1 MKILWVEEPLLP
13 RIAQLTGEKPSFA
26 GGWLVSVCND
36 LLEMP
41 ENEMIVCYRSV
52 RGFHRCSGGRLT
64 GWSFVQDP
72 LRYSPELEER
82 FVSLLREEQPDLIHI
97 WGTEFPSTLAM
108 INAAE
113 RLNMLDR
120 TVVSIQGLTS
130 IYALHYAAGL
140 PEHAVN
146 SYTLRDFLRQD
157 NIRQQ
162 QKKYAKRGEFE
173 IAALKKAKHA
183 IGRTRWDSA
192 CVNQINP
199 KAEYHRC
206 NETLRP
212 EFYEGCWSPETCE
225 RNTIFVSQGN
235 YPIKGF
241 HMALQALVIL
251 KRDYPDLKL
260 ITTGEDPRVKGWKA
274 KLRQSSYARYLSNL
288 IRDLGLDEQVCFL
301 GSLSAKQMRDQY
313 LRAHVALNPSSI
325 ENSSNSIG
333 EAQSLGVPVVASFVG
348 GTPDLTDGLSDGL
361 LYPFDEP
368 YMLAYSI
375 DQVLGSD
382 EYALRLCEYGR
393 EAARYRH
400 SRVGNLRELQSLYE
414 QLAKNANQKDT
425 NGII

>member
-26 GGWLVSVCND
+26 GGWLVSVCDD
-36 LLEMP
+36 LLELP
-41 ENEMIVCYRSV
+41 ENELIVCYRSV
-52 RGFHRCSGGRLT
+52 RGFHRCSNGRLT

-113 RLNMLDR
+113 RLHMLDR
-120 TVVSIQGLTS
+120 TVVSVQGLIS
-130 IYALHYAAGL
+130 YIALHYTAGL
-140 PEHAVN
+140 PRSVVN
-146 SYTLRDFLRQD
+146 GYTFRDLIRRD
-157 NIRQQ
+157 NIRRQ
-162 QKKYAKRGEFE
+162 QKKFAKRGEFE
-173 IAALKKAKHA
+173 VAALKKAKHV

-192 CVNQINP
+192 CLHQINP
-199 KAEYHRC
+199 DATYHRC

-241 HMALQALVIL
+241 HMALEALAIL
-251 KRDYPDLKL
+251 KRDYPDVKL

-274 KLRQSSYARYLSNL
+274 KLRRSGYARYVANR
-288 IRDLGLDEQVCFL
+288 IHDLGLDEQVRFL
-301 GSLSAKQMRDQY
+301 GSLSAEQMRDQY

-325 ENSSNSIG
+325 ENSSNAIG
-333 EAQSLGVPVVASFVG
+333 EAQKLGTPVVASFVG
-348 GTPDLTDGLSDGL
+348 GTPDLMDGMSDGL

-368 YMLAYSI
+368 YMLAYSV
-375 DQVLGSD
+375 DQVFGSD

-393 EAARYRH
+393 EAAWHRH
-400 SRVGNLRELQSLYE
+400 HRVGNLRELLSLYE
-414 QLAKNANQKDT
+414 QLAKSANQKGT
-425 NGII
+425 NGTI

>member
-13 RIAQLTGEKPSFA
+13 QVAQLTGEKPSFA
-26 GGWLVSVCND
+26 GGWLVSVCDD
-36 LLEMP
+36 LLSMP
-41 ENEMIVCYRSV
+41 ENELIVCYRSV

-72 LRYSPELEER
+72 LKYSKELEQR
-82 FVSLLREEQPDLIHI
+82 FYALLQEEQPDVIHI
-97 WGTEFPSTLAM
+97 WGTEFPSSLAM
-108 INAAE
+108 LNAAE

-130 IYALHYAAGL
+130 IYALHYTAGL
-140 PEHAVN
+140 PRRVVN
-146 SYTLRDFLRQD
+146 GFTLRDFLRRD

-173 IAALKKAKHA
+173 VAALKKARHV

-192 CVNQINP
+192 CLNQINP
-199 KAEYHRC
+199 QAEYHRC

-241 HMALQALVIL
+241 HMALKALAML
-251 KRDYPDLKL
+251 RRDYPDIKL
-260 ITTGEDPRVKGWKA
+260 ITTGEDPRVKGWRA
-274 KLRQSSYARYLSNL
+274 KLRRSSYARYLAKL
-288 IRDLGLDEQVCFL
+288 IRDLGLEDRVEFL
-301 GSLSAKQMRDQY
+301 GSLSAEQMRDQY

-325 ENSSNSIG
+325 ENSSNAIG
-333 EAQSLGVPVVASFVG
+333 EAQKLGTPVVASFVG
-348 GTPDLTDGLSDGL
+348 GTPDLMDGMSDGL

-368 YMLAYSI
+368 CMLAYDI
-375 DQVLGSD
+375 DQILGSD

-393 EAARYRH
+393 EAAWHRH
-400 SRVGNLRELQSLYE
+400 HRVINRRELWSIYQLLSDSPE
-414 QLAKNANQKDT
+414 QKE
-425 NGII
+425 

>member
-13 RIAQLTGEKPSFA
+13 RVAQLTGEKPSFA
-26 GGWLVSVCND
+26 GGWLVSVCDD
-36 LLEMP
+36 LLEAP

-82 FVSLLREEQPDLIHI
+82 FTALLREEQPDLIHI

-120 TVVSIQGLTS
+120 TVVSIQGLIS
-130 IYALHYAAGL
+130 YIALHYTAGL
-140 PEHAVN
+140 PRSVVN
-146 SYTLRDFLRQD
+146 GYTFRDLIRRD

-162 QKKYAKRGEFE
+162 QKKFVKRGEFE
-173 IAALKKAKHA
+173 VAALKKVRHV
-183 IGRTRWDSA
+183 IGRTGFDCA
-192 CVNQINP
+192 CVHQINP
-199 KAEYHRC
+199 SAEYHRC

-212 EFYEGCWSPETCE
+212 EFYEETWRLE
-225 RNTIFVSQGN
+225 RCQRDSIFVSQGN

-241 HMALQALVIL
+241 HMALQALAIL
-251 KRDYPDLKL
+251 KRDYPDVKL

-288 IRDLGLDEQVCFL
+288 IHNLGLDERVSFL
-301 GSLSAKQMRDQY
+301 GSLSAEQMRDQY
-313 LRAHVALNPSSI
+313 LLAHVALNPSSI
-325 ENSSNSIG
+325 ENSSNAIG

-348 GTPDLTDGLSDGL
+348 GTPDLMDGLSDGL

-393 EAARYRH
+393 EAARHRH
-400 SRVGNLRELQSLYE
+400 SRVGNRRELQSLYE
-414 QLAKNANQKDT
+414 QLAKSANQKDT